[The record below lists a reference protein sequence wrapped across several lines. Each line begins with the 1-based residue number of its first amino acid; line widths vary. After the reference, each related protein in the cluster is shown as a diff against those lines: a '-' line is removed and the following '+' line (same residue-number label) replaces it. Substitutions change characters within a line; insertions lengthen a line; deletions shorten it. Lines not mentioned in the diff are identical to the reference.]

1 LDGLVPYD
9 AVLAS
14 RRRLE
19 VMGKPGCSFAVV
31 ALAPDAPPEPPFR
44 ERDSDLGAPFS
55 VDPQAFFSWWRVT
68 PDVDAARIVTACEAG
83 WGEETAR
90 RLGVALLS
98 HGSWVAAEE
107 KGVVLHVHSPFHDVA
122 ARLRLGA

>member
-1 LDGLVPYD
+1 MPYD

-14 RRRLE
+14 RRRPE

-31 ALAPDAPPEPPFR
+31 ALAPGAPPEPPFR
-44 ERDSDLGAPFS
+44 ERDGDLGTPFS
-55 VDPQAFFSWWRVT
+55 VDPQAFFSCWRET

-83 WGEETAR
+83 WGEKAAR

-98 HGSWVAAEE
+98 HGSWVAIEE
-107 KGVVLHVHSPFHDVA
+107 KGGVLHVYSPFHGVA